1 MKSIKCSIL
10 LILLL
15 AFQSQVSVAQTQ
27 NENNIQI
34 SINTGM
40 AVPVSPD
47 QFRHGWRVGPGGGIG
62 IGYKINP
69 RITLQL
75 YGSYH
80 RFAFD
85 ESGFRSDLNLNS
97 NTSLDGGASEIGTIM
112 GNVIFNYETFENRVT
127 PYFKIGG
134 GFFRSVRSDVDVT
147 TSTTTFTINTNSE
160 VTIGANSAIGIT
172 YFIGKKLSAFV
183 EIKYTTAFFES
194 RRTQYLPMNIGI
206 TF

>member
-1 MKSIKCSIL
+1 MKSIKCCIL
-10 LILLL
+10 LIFLL

-27 NENNIQI
+27 NENRIQI
-34 SINTGM
+34 SINTGI

-47 QFRHGWRVGPGGGIG
+47 GFNRGWHIGPGGGMG
-62 IGYKINP
+62 VGYKINP
-69 RITLQL
+69 RVTLQL

-112 GNVIFNYETFENRVT
+112 GNVIFNYETFDNRVT

-147 TSTTTFTINTNSE
+147 TSTNTFTVDSDSE
-160 VTIGANSAIGIT
+160 ATFGANSAIGIN
-172 YFIGKKLSAFV
+172 YLVGRKVSAFV

-194 RRTQYLPMNIGI
+194 RRTQYLPINIGI
-206 TF
+206 IF